1 MPGLLA
7 QVSPDAVLSPP
18 VIEPVPETLLPRLDR
33 EVRRS
38 QVRRSWVTLAAAAA
52 VVILITAVGALAVTW
67 GNDDDAPP
75 AAAPTSEPAATEPTG
90 QPMRQVGQNVVNG
103 TVAMTSVAWGTK
115 LDLTCSYDPAEHEY
129 EPPPIWTYA
138 LVVRTKDGGVEQV
151 GTWKAIPGK
160 TLSLTAATATR
171 PGEHRLARGPRPRR
185 HPRPPTHHLRRL
197 ARQGWGTIVRGMER
211 CPRCGHSAKVARLT
225 WVDRLWGLRPQ
236 CPEPQAIADSLAKD
250 CGCADPWHVAGT

>member
-1 MPGLLA
+1 M
-7 QVSPDAVLSPP
+7 
-18 VIEPVPETLLPRLDR
+18 
-33 EVRRS
+33 S

-67 GNDDDAPP
+67 GNDDDSPP

-90 QPMRQVGQNVVNG
+90 QPMRQVGQDVVNA

-151 GTWKAIPGK
+151 GTWKAIPGQD
-160 TLSLTAATATR
+160 AVADRRHRQR
-171 PGEHRLARGPRPRR
+171 PGRTSPRSRCSPPTAPPSSASPPEARASTRGWDLSSGYGEVPSVRPLSKGRQVDLGRSPLGPTPAVSRAAGDRRLPGEGLRLRRPLARGRD
-185 HPRPPTHHLRRL
+185 LSV
-197 ARQGWGTIVRGMER
+197 G
-211 CPRCGHSAKVARLT
+211 
-225 WVDRLWGLRPQ
+225 
-236 CPEPQAIADSLAKD
+236 
-250 CGCADPWHVAGT
+250 